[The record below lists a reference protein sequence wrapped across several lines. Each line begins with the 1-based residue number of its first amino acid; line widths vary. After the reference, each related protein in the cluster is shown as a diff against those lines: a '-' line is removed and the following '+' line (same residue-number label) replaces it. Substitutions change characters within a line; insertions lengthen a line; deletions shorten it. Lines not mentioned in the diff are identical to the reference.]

1 MFINT
6 ERDFNRP
13 IVVYKLL
20 DGFKILG
27 YIIKVNRALYGLWD
41 FPAL

>member
-1 MFINT
+1 M

-27 YIIKVNRALYGLWD
+27 YVVEIDRVLYGL
-41 FPAL
+41 